1 MSIFIVWSPGDLT
14 GLVRWWMNQDG
25 DQFSK
30 GKRSQRR
37 TGRKE
42 PAPPDNHPKILTGKA
57 TVYKQT
63 IDRFVLHSFFAPY
76 CPNTNRK
83 SCYRSLCFLLPLT
96 EHSPIFIFNNLSF
109 LWFLQRFFF
118 FCCCFYTSFFIFSL
132 NIFLS
137 LLIHSHRCFQICSLF
152 DSKFSWCAE
161 NIHYHVHVKTAV
173 RVRINAEFLFSVSK
187 CGQNT
192 VKCNCSVNFFKKY

>member
-96 EHSPIFIFNNLSF
+96 EHSPVFIFNNLSF

-118 FCCCFYTSFFIFSL
+118 FCCCFYTSFFYLFFKYFPFSVNPLPPMFSNLFPIWFQVFLMRWKHPLPCACKNGGTSSNQRRIFIFS
-132 NIFLS
+132 
-137 LLIHSHRCFQICSLF
+137 
-152 DSKFSWCAE
+152 
-161 NIHYHVHVKTAV
+161 
-173 RVRINAEFLFSVSK
+173 
-187 CGQNT
+187 
-192 VKCNCSVNFFKKY
+192 